1 MKLALKG
8 KQKLDH
14 LVEDP
19 SSHEDARF
27 KMWDV
32 EDTIIM
38 TWLLNLM
45 QLNISRNFMLL
56 ESSKEIWEMVRKT
69 YSKVQDASVIYQ
81 IKTRMASTKQDNL
94 TVTE

>member
-1 MKLALKG
+1 MA
-8 KQKLDH
+8 
-14 LVEDP
+14 VE
-19 SSHEDARF
+19 
-27 KMWDV
+27 
-32 EDTIIM
+32 
-38 TWLLNLM
+38 LNATEHKPKY
-45 QLNISRNFMLL
+45 MLL